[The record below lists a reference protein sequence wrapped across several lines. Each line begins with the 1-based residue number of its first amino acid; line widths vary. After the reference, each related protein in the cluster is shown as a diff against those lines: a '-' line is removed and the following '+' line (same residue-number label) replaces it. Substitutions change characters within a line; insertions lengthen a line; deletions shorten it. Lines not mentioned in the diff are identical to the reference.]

1 MSLKNI
7 NTIQNTNDIE
17 KISYFSNEY
26 LYEALSNLGQRFSLK
41 GDSVSTRFFT
51 TLSILNKKQSDFSDI
66 KLISKLSA
74 NKNKLYLEFF
84 DSKNIN
90 NPLYKEEL
98 KYTINNL
105 FNTDTQI
112 VLNTKIN
119 GIDYYKENM
128 LMYLDSNDNT
138 FSIVSIGCDSEIG
151 DVELNI
157 DCYNIKTNML
167 ISSIK
172 ILDVNDNYYYVYYLE
187 SNETDDNYIISKY
200 KCEKTLIYTIYGSFE
215 KFISEIYTVIK
226 EYYNQYKTINSTDI
240 FNEIIY
246 NNNFTN
252 CIPGIDGV
260 SVLYNVDTRGFYVDV
275 TYSGEFNYA
284 LNCMYNQL
292 VYMYSFMFEYY
303 CNYVYKLDNNQL
315 NKILLYKIFERA
327 YKDSDYKDIN
337 KFYLYI
343 PVDYT
348 FDYYCKDTDSFYIYS
363 NETPVNI
370 FYTINNINQ
379 EYIDKYYYDNILLC
393 PHSNTE
399 KIILYKYSVNYNEKY
414 VDLINRINV
423 SNLYATPYIQD
434 GYWAIN
440 DQKTQYKAIGE
451 DANNPNIILVCTK
464 NISNKTS
471 NFTNKDYSILST
483 VNAELLKSLTWVTK
497 SVNVNLFDGIYT
509 NNKQAI
515 KYNNYDINVLI
526 PDKLDIE
533 KSDIG
538 NQLKGALIINMSDI
552 NNVVTSSEI
561 EKSQIKSI
569 LGDYSF
575 VTTFW
580 VFNETTY
587 SFVNIKNPN
596 STYNA
601 LTLSNLNNIN
611 NIIKSQTDNI
621 INSYLNNID
630 TSKLKYDKCIF
641 KTGYT
646 NAKNEFDNISV
657 GYAILY
663 NKSLIDN
670 SKYNINNSKFNN
682 PYMFELKYVEE
693 NLNTGDYADKT
704 FINDYGNN
712 IINISSSNVLTN
724 YVLSTLDKY
733 QNKYSYN
740 YLPSD
745 RVPLFNFGEVLT
757 INSNI
762 LNRSNIL
769 SLDNNGQLYY
779 AYIGTSIEEQNKSTL
794 HIGTSNINVDLGIDS
809 LFDVNL
815 IDQFKTHD
823 KLSLD
828 FDTITLNSKNIY
840 KPNVESKFLFT
851 INDTDNNTNM
861 YAYTSSMTYV
871 YDDNTYLES
880 RSYVVIEYDD
890 DGDGYYDLVNVYY
903 NENYKDGDPLN
914 VKIRVPDKSSN
925 NYEPTY
931 YDLIGGAGSLA
942 RTAPPSQEQIPTTP
956 PATNPPSQPDKPD
969 QQPSSSQ
976 PPSQPEQPEQPT
988 IDVWTTYMLV
998 PIATLAT
1005 YTNIELKENFN
1016 KQDLISEL
1024 QFLDLSDNTI
1034 YANADINSNEIYDK
1048 DKYYVLVDSSKILN
1062 FVYYSEFKLNYI
1074 IDNNNKI
1081 DKLEIIS
1088 ENSNNLPLIKK

>member
-51 TLSILNKKQSDFSDI
+51 PLSVVNKKQSDFSDV

-90 NPLYKEEL
+90 NQLYKEEL
-98 KYTINNL
+98 KYTIDNL

-128 LMYLDSNDNT
+128 LMYLDSNNDT
-138 FSIVSIGCDSEIG
+138 FVIVSIGCDSEIG

-157 DCYNIKTNML
+157 DCYNINTNML
-167 ISSIK
+167 ISSVK
-172 ILDVNDNYYYVYYLE
+172 LLDVNDDSYYIYYLE
-187 SNETDDNYIISKY
+187 SNETDDNYIVLKY
-200 KCEKTLIYTIYGSFE
+200 KCDKTSINTLYGSFE
-215 KFISEIYTVIK
+215 KFISEIYTIIK

-240 FNEIIY
+240 FNEIVS

-260 SVLYNVDTRGFYVDV
+260 PVLYNVETRGFYVDV

-327 YKDSDYKDIN
+327 YIDSNYTNIN
-337 KFYLYI
+337 NFYLYI

-379 EYIDKYYYDNILLC
+379 DYIDKYYYSNILLC
-393 PHSNTE
+393 PHNNTE

-414 VDLINRINV
+414 VDLINGINV

-483 VNAELLKSLTWVTK
+483 VNAELLKSLTWVAKT
-497 SVNVNLFDGIYT
+497 VNVNLFDGIYT

-569 LGDYSF
+569 LGNYSF

-580 VFNETTY
+580 VFDETTY
-587 SFVNIKNPN
+587 SFINIKNPN
-596 STYNA
+596 ATYNA

-611 NIIKSQTDNI
+611 NIIKSQTDVI

-646 NAKNEFDNISV
+646 NAKNEFNNISV
-657 GYAILY
+657 GYALLY
-663 NKSLIDN
+663 NKSLIDTSNNIGN
-670 SKYNINNSKFNN
+670 SDFNN

-704 FINDYGNN
+704 FINNANN
-712 IINISSSNVLTN
+712 IISISSSNVLTT

-733 QNKYSYN
+733 QNTYSYN

-823 KLSLD
+823 NLSLD

-851 INDTDNNTNM
+851 IDNT
-861 YAYTSSMTYV
+861 YAYTTHMTYI

-890 DGDGYYDLVNVYY
+890 DGDGYYDLVNVHY
-903 NENYKDGDPLN
+903 NENYKPGDPLN

-931 YDLIGGAGSLA
+931 YDLISGAGSLA
-942 RTAPPSQEQIPTTP
+942 RTAPPTQAPTEP
-956 PATNPPSQPDKPD
+956 PTSTEPPVI
-969 QQPSSSQ
+969 
-976 PPSQPEQPEQPT
+976 PT
-988 IDVWTTYMLV
+988 IDIWTTYMLV
-998 PIATLAT
+998 PIKTLVKN
-1005 YTNIELKENFN
+1005 TNIELMSDFN
-1016 KQDLISEL
+1016 KQNVISEL
-1024 QFLDLSDNTI
+1024 PFLDLNDNTI
-1034 YANADINSNEIYDK
+1034 YADVESDEISDTN
-1048 DKYYVLVDSSKILN
+1048 KYYVLVDSSKILN
-1062 FVYYSEFKLNYI
+1062 LVYYSEFKLNYV
-1074 IDNNNKI
+1074 IDSNNKI
-1081 DKLEIIS
+1081 NTLEIIS
-1088 ENSNNLPLIKK
+1088 ENSNNLPQIKNN

>member
-1 MSLKNI
+1 
-7 NTIQNTNDIE
+7 
-17 KISYFSNEY
+17 
-26 LYEALSNLGQRFSLK
+26 
-41 GDSVSTRFFT
+41 
-51 TLSILNKKQSDFSDI
+51 
-66 KLISKLSA
+66 
-74 NKNKLYLEFF
+74 
-84 DSKNIN
+84 
-90 NPLYKEEL
+90 
-98 KYTINNL
+98 
-105 FNTDTQI
+105 
-112 VLNTKIN
+112 
-119 GIDYYKENM
+119 
-128 LMYLDSNDNT
+128 
-138 FSIVSIGCDSEIG
+138 
-151 DVELNI
+151 
-157 DCYNIKTNML
+157 
-167 ISSIK
+167 
-172 ILDVNDNYYYVYYLE
+172 
-187 SNETDDNYIISKY
+187 
-200 KCEKTLIYTIYGSFE
+200 
-215 KFISEIYTVIK
+215 
-226 EYYNQYKTINSTDI
+226 
-240 FNEIIY
+240 
-246 NNNFTN
+246 
-252 CIPGIDGV
+252 
-260 SVLYNVDTRGFYVDV
+260 
-275 TYSGEFNYA
+275 
-284 LNCMYNQL
+284 
-292 VYMYSFMFEYY
+292 MYSFMFEYY
-303 CNYVYKLDNNQL
+303 CDRVYKLDNNQL

-348 FDYYCKDTDSFYIYS
+348 FDYYCKDNDSFYIYS

-379 EYIDKYYYDNILLC
+379 DYIDKYYYSNILLC

-414 VDLINRINV
+414 VDLINGINV

-483 VNAELLKSLTWVTK
+483 VNAELLKSLTWVAK
-497 SVNVNLFDGIYT
+497 IVNVNLFDGIYT

-580 VFNETTY
+580 VFDETTY

-596 STYNA
+596 ATYNA

-611 NIIKSQTDNI
+611 NIIKSQTDVI

-646 NAKNEFDNISV
+646 NTKNEFDNISV
-657 GYAILY
+657 GYALLY
-663 NKSLIDN
+663 NKSLIDTSNNIGN
-670 SKYNINNSKFNN
+670 SDFNN
-682 PYMFELKYVEE
+682 PYIFELKYVEE
-693 NLNTGDYADKT
+693 NLNTGDYVDKT

-712 IINISSSNVLTN
+712 TINILSNNVLTS
-724 YVLSTLDKY
+724 YTLSQLNIEDK
-733 QNKYSYN
+733 NKYSYN

-794 HIGTSNINVDLGIDS
+794 HIGTSDINVDLGIDS

-815 IDQFKTHD
+815 INKFKTHD

-851 INDTDNNTNM
+851 INDT
-861 YAYTSSMTYV
+861 YAYTTHMTYI
-871 YDDNTYLES
+871 YDDNTYIEL

-890 DGDGYYDLVNVYY
+890 DGDGYYDLINVHY
-903 NENYKDGDPLN
+903 NENYEPGDPLN
-914 VKIRVPDKSSN
+914 VKIRVQDKSSN

-931 YDLIGGAGSLA
+931 HDLISGAGSLA
-942 RTAPPSQEQIPTTP
+942 RTAPPIQAPTTP
-956 PATNPPSQPDKPD
+956 PATNPPSQPDQPD
-969 QQPSSSQ
+969 QPGQQPSE
-976 PPSQPEQPEQPT
+976 PPVIPT
-988 IDVWTTYMLV
+988 IDIWTTYMLV
-998 PIATLAT
+998 PITTLVT
-1005 YTNIELKENFN
+1005 YTNIKLKENFN

-1024 QFLDLSDNTI
+1024 PFLDLSDNTI
-1034 YANADINSNEIYDK
+1034 YANADINSDEIYDN

-1062 FVYYSEFKLNYI
+1062 LVYYSEFKLNYI

-1088 ENSNNLPLIKK
+1088 ENSNNLPIIKITNI

>member
-7 NTIQNTNDIE
+7 NTIQNPNDIE
-17 KISYFSNEY
+17 TISDLSNKY

-41 GDSVSTRFFT
+41 GDSVSTRCFT
-51 TLSILNKKQSDFSDI
+51 TLSVVNKKQSDFSDI
-66 KLISKLSA
+66 SLISKLSA

-98 KYTINNL
+98 NYTIDNL

-119 GIDYYKENM
+119 GIDYYKENA
-128 LMYLDSNDNT
+128 LMYLDSNNNT
-138 FSIVSIGCDSEIG
+138 FVIVSIGHDSEIG

-172 ILDVNDNYYYVYYLE
+172 LLDVNDDSYYIYYLE
-187 SNETDDNYIISKY
+187 SNETDDTYKISKY
-200 KCEKTLIYTIYGSFE
+200 ACNKTSIDTLYGSFE
-215 KFISEIYTVIK
+215 KFISEIYNIIK

-240 FNEIIY
+240 FNEIIS

-252 CIPGIDGV
+252 CIPGIDGLP
-260 SVLYNVDTRGFYVDV
+260 VLYNVETRGFYVDV
-275 TYSGEFNYA
+275 TYSSEFNYA

-303 CNYVYKLDNNQL
+303 CDRVYKLDNNQL

-379 EYIDKYYYDNILLC
+379 DYIDKYYYSNILLC

-414 VDLINRINV
+414 VDLINGINV

-434 GYWAIN
+434 GYWSIN

-483 VNAELLKSLTWVTK
+483 VNAELLKSLTWVAK

-580 VFNETTY
+580 VFDETTY
-587 SFVNIKNPN
+587 SFINIKNPN
-596 STYNA
+596 ATYNA

-646 NAKNEFDNISV
+646 NTKNEFDNISV
-657 GYAILY
+657 GYALLY
-663 NKSLIDN
+663 NKSLIDTSNNIGN
-670 SKYNINNSKFNN
+670 SDFNN

-704 FINDYGNN
+704 FTNDYGNN
-712 IINISSSNVLTN
+712 TINISSSNALTN

-815 IDQFKTHD
+815 IDKFKTHD
-823 KLSLD
+823 NLSLD
-828 FDTITLNSKNIY
+828 FNTITLNSKNIY

-851 INDTDNNTNM
+851 IDNT
-861 YAYTSSMTYV
+861 YAYTTHMTYI

-890 DGDGYYDLVNVYY
+890 GDGYYDLVNVHYK
-903 NENYKDGDPLN
+903 NYEPGDPLN

-931 YDLIGGAGSLA
+931 YDLISGVGSLA
-942 RTAPPSQEQIPTTP
+942 RTAPPTPTPTPSPSPTPSKPEQPE
-956 PATNPPSQPDKPD
+956 

-976 PPSQPEQPEQPT
+976 PPSQPEQPT

-998 PIATLAT
+998 PITTLVKN
-1005 YTNIELKENFN
+1005 TNIELMYGFN
-1016 KQDLISEL
+1016 KQNLISEL
-1024 QFLDLSDNTI
+1024 PFLDLSDNTI
-1034 YANADINSNEIYDK
+1034 YADVESDEIS

-1062 FVYYSEFKLNYI
+1062 LVYYSEFKLNYV
-1074 IDNNNKI
+1074 IDSNNKI
-1081 DKLEIIS
+1081 NTLEIIS
-1088 ENSNNLPLIKK
+1088 ENSNNLPQIKNN